1 MASLRPARLR
11 AAMQAGRGLL
21 LPSTLFGRLALLLV
35 VAVLASHVLALS
47 LMWELRPE
55 PPPGEPGRGAE
66 RAAMPLPEAPTVAV
80 SGTGTAGA
88 AAGTEPARPGAVQP
102 PGAPAGP
109 RAGHP
114 GPPGFAQVLDAP
126 PRLKLGL
133 LLDIGVRL
141 AVLLAVAW
149 WAARWLARPMDR
161 LARAAQELGRNLDRP
176 PLPED
181 GPAECRDASRVFN
194 QMQARLRQQLAD
206 RDGFVAAVSHD
217 LRTPLTRLRLRAE
230 SLPEPADQQRFGRD
244 IAEMD
249 AMITATLDYL
259 RGVAQAEPLAR
270 VDVAALVHS
279 LADDHQDMG
288 HQVTVQGQAQPLAL
302 QAGALRRCLDNL
314 VGNAVRYGGSAE
326 ITLRDEPGRL
336 CIDVRDHGPGLPE
349 PELAR
354 VTAPFYR
361 VEASRNRSSGGV
373 GLGLTI
379 AQDIV
384 RRHSGE
390 LCLCNAPGGGLLV
403 QVLLPRAGAESI
415 DS

>member
-1 MASLRPARLR
+1 MAALSRQPLRSAFRALARWLV
-11 AAMQAGRGLL
+11 
-21 LPSTLFGRLALLLV
+21 PSTLFGRLALLLL

-47 LMWELRPE
+47 LMWELRP
-55 PPPGEPGRGAE
+55 PP
-66 RAAMPLPEAPTVAV
+66 
-80 SGTGTAGA
+80 
-88 AAGTEPARPGAVQP
+88 P
-102 PGAPAGP
+102 PGAPGAGAWQVP
-109 RAGHP
+109 PPPSSAPSEVMAPSHTPAEATGVGRVAHTARLQPQRPP
-114 GPPGFAQVLDAP
+114 GPPGIAQVMDAP

-149 WAARWLARPMDR
+149 WAARWLAQPMHR
-161 LARAAQELGRNLDRP
+161 LASAAQELGRNLDRP

-230 SLPEPADQQRFGRD
+230 ALPNPQDQERFGRD

-259 RGVAQAEPLAR
+259 RGVAQAEPWVRL
-270 VDVAALVHS
+270 DVAALVQS
-279 LADDHQDMG
+279 LADDQMDMG
-288 HQVTVQGQAQPLAL
+288 HAVTVQGQAQPLAV

-326 ITLRDEPGRL
+326 VTLQDEPGGL
-336 CIDVRDHGPGLPE
+336 VIAVRDHGPGLPE
-349 PELAR
+349 AELAR

-384 RRHSGE
+384 RRHGGE
-390 LCLCNAPGGGLLV
+390 LRLSNAPGGGLLARV
-403 QVLLPRAGAESI
+403 WLPRAGLPPEMLEQAL
-415 DS
+415 

>member
-1 MASLRPARLR
+1 MAALSPQPLRSAIKALARWLV
-11 AAMQAGRGLL
+11 
-21 LPSTLFGRLALLLV
+21 PSTLFGRLALLLL

-47 LMWELRPE
+47 LMWELRPS
-55 PPPGEPGRGAE
+55 P
-66 RAAMPLPEAPTVAV
+66 
-80 SGTGTAGA
+80 
-88 AAGTEPARPGAVQP
+88 P
-102 PGAPAGP
+102 PGAPGAWQGP
-109 RAGHP
+109 PPPSSAPSEVMAPPPGAAEATGVGRVAHTARLQPPRPP
-114 GPPGFAQVLDAP
+114 GPPGIAQVMDAP

-149 WAARWLARPMDR
+149 WAARWLAQPMHR
-161 LARAAQELGRNLDRP
+161 LASAAQELGRNLDRP

-230 SLPEPADQQRFGRD
+230 ALPHPQDQERFGRD

-259 RGVAQAEPLAR
+259 RGVAQAEPWVRL
-270 VDVAALVHS
+270 DVAALLQS
-279 LADDHQDMG
+279 LADDHLDMG
-288 HQVTVQGQAQPLAL
+288 HAVTVQGQAQPLAV

-326 ITLRDEPGRL
+326 ITLQDEPGGL
-336 CIDVRDHGPGLPE
+336 MIAVRDHGPGLPE
-349 PELAR
+349 AELDR

-384 RRHSGE
+384 RRHGGE
-390 LCLCNAPGGGLLV
+390 LRLSNAPGGGLLARV
-403 QVLLPRAGAESI
+403 WLPRAGLPPEMSEQAL
-415 DS
+415 

>member
-1 MASLRPARLR
+1 MAALSLQPLRSAFRALARWLV
-11 AAMQAGRGLL
+11 
-21 LPSTLFGRLALLLV
+21 PSTLFGRLALLLL
-35 VAVLASHVLALS
+35 VAVFASHVLALS
-47 LMWELRPE
+47 LMWELRP
-55 PPPGEPGRGAE
+55 PP
-66 RAAMPLPEAPTVAV
+66 
-80 SGTGTAGA
+80 
-88 AAGTEPARPGAVQP
+88 P
-102 PGAPAGP
+102 PGAPGAGAWQGPAPPSSAPSDVIDVKAPPPSPAEAAGVGHPAPAARLQPP
-109 RAGHP
+109 RPP
-114 GPPGFAQVLDAP
+114 GPPSIAQVMDAP

-149 WAARWLARPMDR
+149 WAARWLAQPMHR
-161 LARAAQELGRNLDRP
+161 LASAAQELGRNLDRP
-176 PLPED
+176 TLPED

-230 SLPEPADQQRFGRD
+230 ALPHPQDQERFGRD

-259 RGVAQAEPLAR
+259 RGVAQAEPWVRL
-270 VDVAALVHS
+270 DVAALAHS
-279 LADDHQDMG
+279 LADDQMDMG
-288 HQVTVQGQAQPLAL
+288 HAVTVQGQAQPLAV

-326 ITLRDEPGRL
+326 VTLQDEPAGL
-336 CIDVRDHGPGLPE
+336 VIAVRDHGPGLPE
-349 PELAR
+349 AELAR
-354 VTAPFYR
+354 VMAPFYR
-361 VEASRNRSSGGV
+361 VEASRNRGSGGV

-384 RRHSGE
+384 RRHGGE
-390 LCLCNAPGGGLLV
+390 LRLSNAPGGGLLARV
-403 QVLLPRAGAESI
+403 WLPRAGLPPEMSEQAL
-415 DS
+415 

>member
-1 MASLRPARLR
+1 MAALSPQPLRSAFRALARWLV
-11 AAMQAGRGLL
+11 
-21 LPSTLFGRLALLLV
+21 PSTLFGRLALLLL

-47 LMWELRPE
+47 LMWELRP
-55 PPPGEPGRGAE
+55 PP
-66 RAAMPLPEAPTVAV
+66 
-80 SGTGTAGA
+80 
-88 AAGTEPARPGAVQP
+88 P
-102 PGAPAGP
+102 PGAPGAGAWQVP
-109 RAGHP
+109 PPASSAPSEVTTPSHTPAEATGVGRVAHTARLQPQRPP
-114 GPPGFAQVLDAP
+114 GPPGIAQVMDAP

-149 WAARWLARPMDR
+149 WAARWLAQPMHR
-161 LARAAQELGRNLDRP
+161 LASAAQELGRNLDRP

-230 SLPEPADQQRFGRD
+230 ALPNPQDQERFGRD

-259 RGVAQAEPLAR
+259 RGVAQAEPWVRL
-270 VDVAALVHS
+270 DVAALVQS
-279 LADDHQDMG
+279 LADDQMDMG
-288 HQVTVQGQAQPLAL
+288 HAVTVQGQAQPLAV

-326 ITLRDEPGRL
+326 ITLQDEPGGL
-336 CIDVRDHGPGLPE
+336 VIAVRDHGPGLPE
-349 PELAR
+349 AELDR

-384 RRHSGE
+384 RRHGGE
-390 LCLCNAPGGGLLV
+390 LRLSNAPDGGLLARV
-403 QVLLPRAGAESI
+403 WLPRAGLPSEMLEQPL
-415 DS
+415 